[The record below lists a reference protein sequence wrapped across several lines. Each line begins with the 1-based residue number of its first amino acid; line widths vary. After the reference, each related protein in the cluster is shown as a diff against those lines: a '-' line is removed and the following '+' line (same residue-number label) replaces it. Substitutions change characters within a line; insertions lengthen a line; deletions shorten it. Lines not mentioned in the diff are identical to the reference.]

1 MGARRGI
8 EVYVTK
14 SSSYAVPLRAILVR
28 ERCATLFLIEINDE
42 TVRQDED
49 VVHMVN
55 ERMYGL
61 GAEPSAIRELFAY
74 GMARKAE
81 IGADNVFDFSIGN
94 PSVPAPEAVKQAV
107 IDLMDE
113 PPCDL
118 HGYSPAA
125 GDPRVRQAVADHIRR
140 RYDVPA
146 QPEQVYLT
154 AGAAAGLAISISAVT
169 EPGDEVIIIAPYF
182 PEYKVW
188 IDTAEC
194 TCVEVPAHVPDFQLD
209 IDALERA
216 IGPKTSAIIIN
227 SPNNPVGAVY
237 SRENLRAFA
246 ALLARKEEELGRKLY
261 VISDEPYREITYGDE
276 VPYVPC
282 VWART
287 IVCYSY
293 SKSLSLPGERI
304 GYLYVSDLMDDARE
318 VSTAVAGAGR
328 ALGFICAPVLFQRVI
343 ERCIDEPS
351 DVAAYAANREL
362 LTAGLGELGYEF
374 VEPQGAFYLWV
385 RALEDDAQAF
395 SDRAKAHELLLV
407 PSDSFG
413 VGGWVRV
420 SYCIP
425 RATIERSMPAFK
437 ALKESYEG

>member
-1 MGARRGI
+1 
-8 EVYVTK
+8 
-14 SSSYAVPLRAILVR
+14 
-28 ERCATLFLIEINDE
+28 
-42 TVRQDED
+42 
-49 VVHMVN
+49 MVN

-81 IGADNVFDFSIGN
+81 IGDENVFDFSIGN

-107 IDLMDE
+107 LELMDE

-118 HGYSPAA
+118 HGYTPAA
-125 GDPRVRQAVADHIRR
+125 GAPSVRKTVADHIRR
-140 RYDVPA
+140 RFGVAATPD
-146 QPEQVYLT
+146 QVYLT
-154 AGAAAGLAISISAVT
+154 AGAAAGLAISVSAIT
-169 EPGDEVIIIAPYF
+169 KPGDEVIVIAPYF

-188 IDTAEC
+188 IDTAAC
-194 TCVEVPAHVPDFQLD
+194 TCVEVLAHVPDFQLD
-209 IDALERA
+209 IDALDAA
-216 IGPKTSAIIIN
+216 IGPKTSAVIIN

-237 SRENLRAFA
+237 TRENLEAFA
-246 ALLARKEEELGRKLY
+246 ALLERKEAELGRKIY
-261 VISDEPYREITYGDE
+261 VISDEPYREITYGAE

-282 VWART
+282 VWPRT

-304 GYLYVSDLMDDARE
+304 GYIYVSDLMDDARE

-351 DVAAYAANREL
+351 DVASYAANRAL
-362 LTAGLGELGYEF
+362 LTEGLGALGYEF
-374 VEPQGAFYLWV
+374 VEPDGAFYLWV

-420 SYCIP
+420 SYCIS
-425 RATIERSMPAFK
+425 RETIENSMPAFK
-437 ALKESYEG
+437 ALMEEYRN